1 MNEKNPANQVI
12 RPFAFLIKV
21 ASVTGTGKSGK
32 VCGPSPSYA
41 FFIIFLG
48 GSIPQHSTEIE
59 ILSFVVDETIYI
71 TKHNSTTQ
79 TSTQIQ
85 INV

>member
-32 VCGPSPSYA
+32 VCGPYTIVCVFYY
-41 FFIIFLG
+41 FFGRVHPTTFNRNRNSVL
-48 GSIPQHSTEIE
+48 
-59 ILSFVVDETIYI
+59 LWFVVANFRVWIRP
-71 TKHNSTTQ
+71 KL
-79 TSTQIQ
+79 
-85 INV
+85 

>member
-32 VCGPSPSYA
+32 VFG
-41 FFIIFLG
+41 
-48 GSIPQHSTEIE
+48 T
-59 ILSFVVDETIYI
+59 
-71 TKHNSTTQ
+71 
-79 TSTQIQ
+79 
-85 INV
+85 